1 MDMPNYTSIHAG
13 GILITE
19 RPIHYYSATNL
30 PPKGYRTVQFDMHIA
45 EDAGIHKFD
54 ILAQRGLGKIRDAI
68 QIVKYNQP
76 DAIIADVRHDVKKF
90 MKDES
95 INAMIS
101 RAKCI
106 GCFYIESP
114 AMRMLLSK
122 LATNDYIG
130 LVAASS
136 VIQSWCG
143 TKRYDARVY
152 FTHTLS

>member
-1 MDMPNYTSIHAG
+1 MPNYISIHAG

-19 RPIHYYSATNL
+19 KPIHYYSATTL
-30 PPKGYRTVQFDMHIA
+30 PPKGYPTVQFDMHIA

-54 ILAQRGLGKIRDAI
+54 ILAQRGLGKIRDAVEI
-68 QIVKYNQP
+68 IKYNQP
-76 DAIIADVRHDVKKF
+76 QAQLMDLRKDVKKF
-90 MKDES
+90 MKDPN
-95 INAMIS
+95 INKMIS

-122 LATNDYIG
+122 LATNDYLG

-136 VIQSWCG
+136 VIRPG
-143 TKRYDARVY
+143 VA
-152 FTHTLS
+152 L